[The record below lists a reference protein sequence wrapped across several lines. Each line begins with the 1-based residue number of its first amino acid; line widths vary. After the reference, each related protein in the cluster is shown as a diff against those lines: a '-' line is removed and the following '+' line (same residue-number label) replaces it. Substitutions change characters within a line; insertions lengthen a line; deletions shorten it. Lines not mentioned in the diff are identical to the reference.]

1 MTSINITEN
10 ERRIQY
16 EATAG
21 QTIFPY
27 DFPIYE
33 TGDITVKKTPAAGGD
48 DVTLVYPTD
57 YTLSGL
63 GAEAGGNVTLT
74 SGATEDDVYTLLG
87 TLPYERDQENFQTN
101 GDFFAD
107 DVNEQ
112 LNKVTIMTQQ
122 LNRDLSLTL
131 RVPDTTQ
138 SDADFTIPEPEAL
151 TFFRWNADA
160 SALELVD
167 ASQFTGTLLPND
179 PDDATYVRYNASGAI
194 YDAKTATEVAA
205 DVAPTFAANA
215 ISGAAVNVD
224 ATFAD
229 RVGTNMTS
237 TGADSL
243 AGDFSDGVI
252 DQAVIDKSTLPA
264 FSATMSSSQ
273 AGATGDGTAATVQF
287 DTEIDDQGGDFN
299 TSTYTFTAPETGIY
313 AFTVALRMDS
323 IVVANTT
330 GQVRIVTSNRNY
342 TYVFVTNGYSGNGFG
357 KENTALCV
365 DMDAGDTAYIELVV
379 AGNASANV
387 EIDAGGGEQSFF
399 HGYKVA

>member
-1 MTSINITEN
+1 MAFNGSGTFVRLYNWVNDAANGIKILAARMDGEMDGMATGLSTCITKDGQTTITADIPFSNQKITELGDPSADADGAN
-10 ERRIQY
+10 LKTVRNSTGSY
-16 EATAG
+16 ATSTGTDIVALTLSPALSSYVAG
-21 QTIFPY
+21 QQ
-27 DFPIYE
+27 
-33 TGDITVKKTPAAGGD
+33 ITFLAGGTNTAAA
-48 DVTLVYPTD
+48 TLNVN
-57 YTLSGL
+57 GL
-63 GAEAGGNVTLT
+63 GAKDIQKN
-74 SGATEDDVYTLLG
+74 GAALV
-87 TLPYERDQENFQTN
+87 
-101 GDFFAD
+101 AD
-107 DVNEQ
+107 DITANDIVS
-112 LNKVTIMTQQ
+112 VVYDGTQFQ
-122 LNRDLSLTL
+122 MISPARTPVLKD
-131 RVPDTTQ
+131 
-138 SDADFTIPEPEAL
+138 
-151 TFFRWNADA
+151 
-160 SALELVD
+160 
-167 ASQFTGTLLPND
+167 G
-179 PDDATYVRYNASGAI
+179 
-194 YDAKTATEVAA
+194 
-205 DVAPTFAANA
+205 A
-215 ISGAAVNVD
+215 ISGPKVNVD

-287 DTEIDDQGGDFN
+287 DTEISDQGSDFN

-330 GQVRIVTSNRNY
+330 GQVRLVTSNRNY
-342 TYVFVTNGYSGNGFG
+342 TYVFVTNGYSGNGLG